1 MTYLRIKKLSAWK
14 GIKSAVRDF
23 VKSCT
28 ICQQAKPNRTK
39 LPGLLQPLPVP
50 STAWQV
56 IPMDFVEGLPKSGSA
71 DCVLVVVDYFTK
83 YAHFLPLHHPFTAAS
98 VAKVFMAQVYKLHG
112 LPSAIVTDRD
122 RVFTSQ
128 FWKELFSSA
137 DVQLQMSSA
146 YHPQSDGQT
155 EHLNQTMDTFL
166 RCFVN
171 ACPTK
176 WFQWLPPA
184 EFWYNTC
191 ERSAIG
197 RSPFEALYGLC
208 MKKQAD

>member
-176 WFQWLPPA
+176 
-184 EFWYNTC
+184 
-191 ERSAIG
+191 
-197 RSPFEALYGLC
+197 
-208 MKKQAD
+208 